1 MKLAVF
7 STKPYDKEYLDKANK
22 ANGFVH
28 DITYFE
34 YPLNT
39 QTAKLAKGYEAVCAF
54 VNDRLDKKCLQS
66 LHEQGIKHIAL
77 RCAGFNNVDV
87 KVAEDLN
94 ISLQRVPDYSP
105 YAVAE
110 YSVALLMTVNRRIT
124 KAFRRVRDGDFSLQ
138 GLLGFDLYG
147 KTVGIIGTGK
157 IGYVAANILSGFGCR
172 ILAYDLYPN
181 EELQQKGIEYVSLEN
196 LFRQSDVISLY
207 CPLTLETFHMIN
219 EKSISLMK
227 KGVYI
232 INTSRGGLVNTDA
245 VIEGLK
251 SKKIGGLALDVYE
264 EEEGVFFEDLSDD
277 IVHDDK
283 LMRLTTFPN
292 VIITS
297 HQAFFTKEAL
307 ERISMVTIHNLIAAE
322 RGEELKNI
330 VLSRS

>member
-7 STKPYDKEYLDKANK
+7 STKPYDKNYLDNANK
-22 ANGFVH
+22 KHGSPH
-28 DITYFE
+28 QITYFE
-34 YPLNT
+34 YPLNS
-39 QTAKLAKGYEAVCAF
+39 QTAKLAKEYDAVCAF
-54 VNDRLDKKCLQS
+54 VNDKLDDKCLTI
-66 LHEQGIKHIAL
+66 LHEYGIKHIAL
-77 RCAGFNNVDV
+77 RCAGFNNVDITA
-87 KVAEDLN
+87 AENLGL
-94 ISLQRVPDYSP
+94 SVQRVPDYSP

-110 YSVALLMTVNRRIT
+110 YSVALLMAVNRRIAR
-124 KAFRRVRDGDFSLQ
+124 AFRRVRDGDFSLQ
-138 GLLGFDLYG
+138 GLLGFDLHG
-147 KTVGIIGTGK
+147 KTIGIIGTGK
-157 IGYVAANILSGFGCR
+157 IGQVAANILAGFGCR

-181 EELQQKGIEYVSLEN
+181 EELKAKGVNYVSLEEI
-196 LFRQSDVISLY
+196 FRQSDVISLY

-219 EKSISLMK
+219 DHSLSLMK
-227 KGVYI
+227 NGVYI

-277 IVHDDK
+277 IIHDDK

-307 ERISMVTIHNLIAAE
+307 ERISMVTINNLIAAE
-322 RGEELKNI
+322 KGHDMENLVLKP
-330 VLSRS
+330 

>member
-7 STKPYDKEYLDKANK
+7 STKPYDKEYLDNANK
-22 ANGFVH
+22 ECGSPH
-28 DITYFE
+28 EITYFE
-34 YPLNT
+34 YPLNS
-39 QTAKLAKGYEAVCAF
+39 QTAKLAKDHKAICAF
-54 VNDRLDKKCLQS
+54 VNDKLDEKCLKI
-66 LHEQGIKHIAL
+66 LHEYGIKHIAL
-77 RCAGFNNVDV
+77 RCAGFNNVDL
-87 KVAEDLN
+87 KTAEDLGL
-94 ISLQRVPDYSP
+94 SLQRVPDYSP

-110 YSVALLMTVNRRIT
+110 YSVALLMAVNRRIAR
-124 KAFRRVRDGDFSLQ
+124 AFRRVRDGDFSLQ
-138 GLLGFDLYG
+138 GLLGFDLHS

-157 IGYVAANILSGFGCR
+157 IGQVAANILAGFGCR

-181 EELQQKGIEYVSLEN
+181 EELKAKGVNYVSLEE

-219 EKSISLMK
+219 GNSISLMK

-277 IVHDDK
+277 IIHDDK

-297 HQAFFTKEAL
+297 HQAFFTTEAL
-307 ERISMVTIHNLIAAE
+307 ERISMVTINNLMGAE
-322 RGEELKNI
+322 KGENMENLVI
-330 VLSRS
+330 SQ